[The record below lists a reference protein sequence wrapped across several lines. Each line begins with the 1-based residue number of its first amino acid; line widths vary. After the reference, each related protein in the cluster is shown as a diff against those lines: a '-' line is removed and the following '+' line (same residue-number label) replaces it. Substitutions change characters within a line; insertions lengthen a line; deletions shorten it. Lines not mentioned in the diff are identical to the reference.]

1 VATATT
7 APLACRSAAGNHR
20 HHQRREEWRS
30 QPDINNHYND
40 QHDHL
45 NANTT

>member
-20 HHQRREEWRS
+20 HHQRREEWS